1 MDADIFR
8 DREDAGRRLAD
19 RLLDYKGRDAIV
31 LAIPRGGVPVGF
43 EIAERIDA
51 LLDVIVLRKIPVPWN
66 PEAGFGA
73 VTADG
78 TVVLNEN
85 MLRGLGMSQEQI
97 ERAAEEVREEILRRM
112 RAYRKGS
119 TELPDVRGR
128 PVILV
133 DDGLASGY
141 TMLAAI
147 KSLEKHEPSE
157 VVVAVPVAS
166 SGAAR
171 LVRPRVD
178 NFIALIVGERIP
190 FAVADFYRYWSD
202 LPDEEVLRYLDRARA
217 EQETP
222 RSTS

>member
-1 MDADIFR
+1 MDNEVFR
-8 DREDAGRRLAD
+8 DRQDAGRRLAD
-19 RLLDYKGRDAIV
+19 RLLDYKGRGAIV

-43 EIAERIDA
+43 EIAESIEA
-51 LLDVIVLRKIPVPWN
+51 LLDVIVLRKIPIPWN

-78 TVVLNEN
+78 TVVLNDS
-85 MLRGLGMSQEQI
+85 MVRGLQLTDEQI
-97 ERAAEEVREEILRRM
+97 RQAAEEVREEIVRRTRM
-112 RAYRKGS
+112 YRKGS
-119 TELPDVRGR
+119 MEPSDVADR

-147 KSLEKHEPSE
+147 KSLEKHKPSE

-178 NFIALIVGERIP
+178 RFIALIVGERIP
-190 FAVADFYRYWSD
+190 FAVADFYQYWSH
-202 LPDEEVLRYLDRARA
+202 LTDEEVLQYLEKAKA
-217 EQETP
+217 KEES
-222 RSTS
+222 ST

>member
-1 MDADIFR
+1 MMDSEMFR

-19 RLLDYKGRDAIV
+19 RLLDYKGRGAIV
-31 LAIPRGGVPVGF
+31 LAIPRGGVPVGL
-43 EIAERIDA
+43 EIAESIDA
-51 LLDVIVLRKIPVPWN
+51 LLDVIVLRKIPIPWN

-78 TVVLNEN
+78 TLVLNDS
-85 MLRGLGMSQEQI
+85 MVRGLGMSDEQI
-97 ERAAEEVREEILRRM
+97 QAAAEEVREEIIRRTQM
-112 RAYRKGS
+112 YRKGS
-119 TELPDVRGR
+119 MESPDVAGR

-147 KSLEKHEPSE
+147 RSLEKHKPSE

-178 NFIALIVGERIP
+178 RFVALIVGERIP
-190 FAVADFYRYWSD
+190 FAVAEFYQYWSD
-202 LPDEEVLRYLDRARA
+202 LTDQDVLHYLEKAKAA
-217 EQETP
+217 EKQ
-222 RSTS
+222 SI